1 MANEFVTNKLADY
14 VSVRAYAAAPYLT
27 VGKKSYF
34 ADQIGG
40 KITGVGNGQQ
50 YEFVKKDVG
59 KVVEGLDIT
68 GQTSTLTEKKLTKS
82 IEIEN
87 VMVETNAIEAIT
99 DIGDWDDVIAKP
111 NGQALGEGIVAK
123 VITKDIPLCNTAYFG
138 KGWLP
143 LSKASNFLSSVS
155 SAKKF
160 GFMDPLC
167 ESIVTSQGKAFT
179 PADSEDLYKTG
190 LVGNF
195 AGTEWRMQ
203 QFIPQVSISADLAAE
218 LASATVSSYTQGATA
233 DTLTLSGV
241 TQTIPAGTPIMVKGI
256 YAANLIGNK
265 TSALKAFIAMEDATS
280 GAVKVAKVEFVG
292 QGTKDCVKANGSAV
306 NPASDFAGK
315 KIVAPE
321 AGDYYMGIVRCDGA
335 FEFDTLKKLDFSN
348 ADMSSEGFD
357 GLSILS
363 ARAVNVEAGTNKTRF
378 SVAGVWGLVE
388 GRAASLV
395 LVKDVD
401 VANAV
406 LTVH

>member
-40 KITGVGNGQQ
+40 KVTGVGNGQQ

-68 GQTSTLTEKKLTKS
+68 GQTSTLTEKKITKS

-99 DIGDWDDVIAKP
+99 DIGAFDDIAKP

-123 VITKDIPLCNTAYFG
+123 IISKDIPLCNTAFVNR
-138 KGWLP
+138 GWLA
-143 LSKASNFLSSVS
+143 LSKASNFLSSIS
-155 SAKKF
+155 SAKKY
-160 GFMDPLC
+160 GFVDPMID
-167 ESIVTSQGKAFT
+167 SICSSQGRAFT
-179 PADSEDLYKTG
+179 PADSEDLYKSG
-190 LVGNF
+190 QPSNF
-195 AGTEWRMQ
+195 AGAEWRMQ
-203 QFIPQVSISADLAAE
+203 QFLPQVSISADLAAE

-241 TQTIPAGTPIMVKGI
+241 TKTIPAGTPIMVNGI

-280 GAVKVAKVEFVG
+280 GAVKVAKVEFAG
-292 QGTKDCVKANGSAV
+292 QGTKDCVKADGSAV
-306 NPASDFAGK
+306 DPTADFAGK

-401 VANAV
+401 VANMV